1 MSSILKCDISKPGG
15 KSKKKWI
22 NLYGGPMG
30 YSGPNFDSMNHNP
43 KEATAWKGRIFAEY
57 FCEDV
62 KYPVFKIQDIEDK
75 SAF

>member
-1 MSSILKCDISKPGG
+1 
-15 KSKKKWI
+15 
-22 NLYGGPMG
+22 MG